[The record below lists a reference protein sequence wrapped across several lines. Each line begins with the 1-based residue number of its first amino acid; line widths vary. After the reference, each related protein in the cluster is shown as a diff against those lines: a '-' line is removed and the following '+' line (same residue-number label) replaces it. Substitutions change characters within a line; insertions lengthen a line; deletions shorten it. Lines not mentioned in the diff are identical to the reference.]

1 MNLSSEVV
9 CSRLPQSVLISLDFL
24 NEDAD
29 VDAEVSVEHL
39 IMAIMLASAFA
50 VVAVVVVEEDTTHH
64 IRVIESYMY
73 TTILTIVT
81 GCMYISTV
89 HKLCYWSEEPLMPVF
104 ALLKNC
110 FLHFPFISSSFSF
123 FRFPFSLPF
132 ELALVERNLSAY
144 FLSIKCLMNKI

>member
-1 MNLSSEVV
+1 M
-9 CSRLPQSVLISLDFL
+9 
-24 NEDAD
+24 
-29 VDAEVSVEHL
+29 DAEVSVEHL
-39 IMAIMLASAFA
+39 TMAIMLASAFA

-110 FLHFPFISSSFSF
+110 FPISHSYHHHFPSFGLPFSF
-123 FRFPFSLPF
+123 PFQ
-132 ELALVERNLSAY
+132 LALVERNLSAY
-144 FLSIKCLMNKI
+144 ILSIKCLMNKI